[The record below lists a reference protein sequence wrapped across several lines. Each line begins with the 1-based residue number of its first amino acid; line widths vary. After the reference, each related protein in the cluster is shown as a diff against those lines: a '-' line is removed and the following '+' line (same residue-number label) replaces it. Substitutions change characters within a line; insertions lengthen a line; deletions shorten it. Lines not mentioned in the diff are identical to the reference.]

1 MDRPLLP
8 LPRVG
13 LQRRRLRV
21 GMISLSHVC
30 PSTLRWRWSSTT
42 LMCHAWSPVTMS
54 KIGLL
59 QSPESISI
67 TATNRI
73 QLTAEHYIAVLPWLH
88 MCTLQSTQTCSKTN
102 QVIAQNAVNKQ
113 ISKGRK
119 TNPNSNVL
127 FEVQIFELRLTSL
140 VWSVVTPCN

>member
-1 MDRPLLP
+1 
-8 LPRVG
+8 
-13 LQRRRLRV
+13 
-21 GMISLSHVC
+21 
-30 PSTLRWRWSSTT
+30 
-42 LMCHAWSPVTMS
+42 
-54 KIGLL
+54 
-59 QSPESISI
+59 
-67 TATNRI
+67 
-73 QLTAEHYIAVLPWLH
+73 

-102 QVIAQNAVNKQ
+102 QVIAQNAVNKR